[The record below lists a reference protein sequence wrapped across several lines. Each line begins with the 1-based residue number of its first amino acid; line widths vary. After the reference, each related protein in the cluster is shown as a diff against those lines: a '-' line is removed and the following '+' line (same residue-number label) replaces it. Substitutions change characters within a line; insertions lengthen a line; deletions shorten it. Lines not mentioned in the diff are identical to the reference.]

1 MKKVIVIL
9 LAVLSLTNVQSK
21 AGEIEKYKSLFTIN
35 FIRYVGWPEESKQG
49 DFVIGVMKNSLLASE
64 LKSQTVGKKFG
75 FQNIVVK
82 EFNNINEVSDCQ
94 ILYVSQG
101 FSFSRNATELKN
113 RVGKNTLIISEDNG
127 AISKGSIINFV
138 VVDDLLKFEVSPGN
152 AQDNGLTLSSAL
164 VSMKNAI
171 KM

>member
-1 MKKVIVIL
+1 M
-9 LAVLSLTNVQSK
+9 TNVQSK

-64 LKSQTVGKKFG
+64 LKSQTTGKKFG
-75 FQNIVVK
+75 FQTIVIK
-82 EFNNINEVSDCQ
+82 EFNNIDEVSDCQ

-101 FSFSRNATELKN
+101 VSFARNAVELKN

-138 VVDDLLKFEVSPGN
+138 VVDDLLKFEVSPTN